1 MDLQGWLNLARCMT
15 YSSHY
20 AAPILESADP
30 PERRLG
36 GTQRD
41 RVAGR
46 SDGMLVVGSS
56 LIVYSGFRFVE
67 IRARRGIPIAAVRLG
82 RSRADDLLALK
93 MVSPV
98 RALACF
104 GRRE

>member
-1 MDLQGWLNLARCMT
+1 MDLQGWLNLDRCMT

-46 SDGMLVVGSS
+46 SDG
-56 LIVYSGFRFVE
+56 
-67 IRARRGIPIAAVRLG
+67 LG